1 MKNKEVRKMSRK
13 QKIYCK
19 IGQVLVEGSVCAL
32 IGITFALMILS
43 KI

>member
-1 MKNKEVRKMSRK
+1 MSRK

-32 IGITFALMILS
+32 MGLTLAIMILS

>member
-1 MKNKEVRKMSRK
+1 MSRK

-32 IGITFALMILS
+32 MGMIFALMILS